1 MVFLLSKINLYK
13 NINTKFFLIRVY
25 KDQSTSKLLFDKIN
39 NKKNKIFLKFCQLSI
54 AFQKN
59 LCYYKFVIRR

>member
-13 NINTKFFLIRVY
+13 KYKYQIFLIRVY
-25 KDQSTSKLLFDKIN
+25 KDQNTSKLLFDKIN